1 MTLLV
6 IPGSETWELQYWILV
21 TVHLFFNQGQCLVAA
36 EVVCGNCDGC
46 DAVATLEFS
55 GQATTYSPHFP
66 DVATWHMQ
74 PSLEG
79 CLFVN

>member
-36 EVVCGNCDGC
+36 EVVCGCD
-46 DAVATLEFS
+46 DVATLEFS
-55 GQATTYSPHFP
+55 GQATTYLPHLT